1 MRTSV
6 KIGAALSALPLL
18 LGVTSAVAVTK
29 SITCYNITT
38 GAART
43 VKAGTCPKGY
53 AKSKPIR
60 WAYDDIQVSSAWVKA
75 MDTAMPMDGMYMT
88 GAFMHITN
96 LSDKD
101 VTLVG
106 GSATF
111 AKEVQVHE
119 VVAGKMR
126 MKDGGLLIKAG
137 TTEALRPGGNHV
149 MFVFMPGKLLAGDEV
164 SFRLRLADGRVVKV
178 TAPVKATNAGS
189 ESYKPQSSM

>member
-1 MRTSV
+1 MRTTLRM
-6 KIGAALSALPLL
+6 GAALAALTMLI
-18 LGVTSAVAVTK
+18 GATGAAAATK
-29 SITCYNITT
+29 SLTCYNTKT
-38 GAART
+38 GAKKVVMT
-43 VKAGTCPKGY
+43 AGCPKGY
-53 AKSKPIR
+53 ARTKPVR
-60 WAYDDIQVSSAWVKA
+60 WAYDDVQVSSAWVKA

-101 VTLVG
+101 VTIVG
-106 GSATF
+106 GTATF

-119 VVAGKMR
+119 VVGGKMR
-126 MKDGGLLIKAG
+126 LKDGGLLIKAG

-189 ESYKPQSSM
+189 ETYKPQSSM